1 MEDSTTA
8 VKYFLPLSS
17 FRHKNIKRLLH
28 VRGRV
33 RLPFIVAL
41 RSSEEQKERTPAAS
55 PSPSDSLLSD
65 VTTDGETA
73 AGPIQENFKPDS
85 LGSRGDLNKSDRI
98 RHRHQILNWKF
109 RNPYI
114 FPSWAQQWNRIDC
127 QNVCFLC
134 NLYAYMCST
143 HKSLSQMVKK
153 D

>member
-1 MEDSTTA
+1 MSTFGWKCSEIFPSIVIFSTQ
-8 VKYFLPLSS
+8 KYLT
-17 FRHKNIKRLLH
+17 
-28 VRGRV
+28 
-33 RLPFIVAL
+33 PFA
-41 RSSEEQKERTPAAS
+41 RPAALHCGTS
-55 PSPSDSLLSD
+55 ELRRTKRKDSRRLSLSLLSD